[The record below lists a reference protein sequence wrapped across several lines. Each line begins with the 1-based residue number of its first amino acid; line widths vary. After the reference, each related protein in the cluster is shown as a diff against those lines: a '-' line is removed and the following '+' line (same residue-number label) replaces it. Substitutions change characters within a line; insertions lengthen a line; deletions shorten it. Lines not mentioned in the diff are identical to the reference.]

1 MDSASLLLHGNGVV
15 RLNHG
20 RRFAFLHYVY
30 RQISLLH
37 VLPRNR
43 HVSSKSIPEIPDV
56 YESSHW
62 KSVADGRF
70 GDRIWKQI
78 ETSVAAFVD
87 VTDDA
92 ARVWLSSFTEVV
104 QRIRAKRKRIE
115 RMASAGGWVIIRPD
129 GTWQFQCHGDD
140 VHSEKRLRGVRS
152 KEKEEEGKLARS
164 L

>member
-1 MDSASLLLHGNGVV
+1 M

-92 ARVWLSSFTEVV
+92 ARVWLSSFNEVV
-104 QRIRAKRKRIE
+104 QRIRAKRKGLSE
-115 RMASAGGWVIIRPD
+115 WQALVAGSLFVLMALGNFNATVMTFIRKRD
-129 GTWQFQCHGDD
+129 YA
-140 VHSEKRLRGVRS
+140 VSEAKRRKK
-152 KEKEEEGKLARS
+152 KEN
-164 L
+164 

>member
-1 MDSASLLLHGNGVV
+1 
-15 RLNHG
+15 
-20 RRFAFLHYVY
+20 
-30 RQISLLH
+30 
-37 VLPRNR
+37 LPRNR

-92 ARVWLSSFTEVV
+92 ARVWMSSFAEVV
-104 QRIRAKRKRIE
+104 QRIRAQRKRIE
-115 RMASAGGWVIIRPD
+115 RMASVGGWVALRLD
-129 GTWQFQCHGDD
+129 GTWQLQRHGDD
-140 VHSEKRLRGVRS
+140 FHPEKGLRHD
-152 KEKEEEGKLARS
+152 
-164 L
+164 

>member
-92 ARVWLSSFTEVV
+92 ARVWLSSFTKVV

-115 RMASAGGWVIIRPD
+115 RMASAGGWWR
-129 GTWQFQCHGDD
+129 
-140 VHSEKRLRGVRS
+140 R
-152 KEKEEEGKLARS
+152 
-164 L
+164 